1 LAAYLGSKYSNRKI
15 IILRKA
21 CLVLLCCTFM
31 LGGTVSA
38 EEALSSEQGD
48 AILKELKGIKS
59 LLQQMVNQNK
69 SQRKPAR
76 KKPSKAKVG
85 TQGGYVLGQNDA
97 PVTLVEYT
105 DFQCPFCR
113 RFHDQVFPG
122 LKKKYI
128 DTGKLRYISRDLPLG
143 FHKYAN
149 TAALAGRCAGEQ
161 DKFWEFRHVLFEN
174 SKKLGRKDID
184 SYALKMGLDINVFK
198 ACVDSK
204 KYQTEVNRDVS
215 DAHAAGFTGTPSFV
229 LGATGDGRK
238 VDGIAIVGAKPL
250 AFMEA
255 KIKDILSKRQ

>member
-1 LAAYLGSKYSNRKI
+1 L
-15 IILRKA
+15 LRF
-21 CLVLLCCTFM
+21 CLVLLCSSFL
-31 LGGTVSA
+31 LGSTASFA
-38 EEALSSEQGD
+38 EALTSEQGD
-48 AILKELKGIKS
+48 AILLELKGMKK
-59 LLQQMVNQNK
+59 LLQQMVDQNK
-69 SQRKPAR
+69 NQRKPAR
-76 KKPSKAKVG
+76 KKPVKAKVG
-85 TQGGYVLGQNDA
+85 TQGGYVLGQDDA

-128 DTGKLRYISRDLPLG
+128 DTGKLRYISRDLPLS

-161 DKFWEFRHVLFEN
+161 NSFWEFRHILFEN
-174 SKKLGRKDID
+174 SKKLGRKNID
-184 SYALKMGLDINVFK
+184 GYAQKMGLDMGRFK
-198 ACVDSK
+198 TCVDSK
-204 KYQTEVNRDVS
+204 KYQIEVNRDVS

-238 VDGIAIVGAKPL
+238 VDGIAIVGAKSL

-255 KIKDILSKRQ
+255 KIKEILSN